1 MNRQINRQINRKLD
15 ISRIMIFYLKLTST
29 VALVPARNNPSNPLS
44 SPFPRPSFLFS
55 TFPSSSL
62 SSPLFPSSASSN
74 RSSGLSPPLSSV
86 QNNKDYSSNYFLFKI
101 FFNLFS
107 FFSILYFLFHSR
119 LTIPIVL
126 TYTHSTYQ
134 YPQYL
139 PIPIV
144 LTNTHSTYQYPQY
157 LPITELYSTYIPMVE
172 LLSTY

>member
-86 QNNKDYSSNYFLFKI
+86 QNNKEYSSNYFLFKI
-101 FFNLFS
+101 FLNLFS
-107 FFSILYFLFHSR
+107 FFSILYFLFKSR
-119 LTIPIVL
+119 LPIPSTYLYPQYLPIPIVL
-126 TYTHSTYQ
+126 TDTHSTYQ

-144 LTNTHSTYQYPQY
+144 LTDN
-157 LPITELYSTYIPMVE
+157 
-172 LLSTY
+172 